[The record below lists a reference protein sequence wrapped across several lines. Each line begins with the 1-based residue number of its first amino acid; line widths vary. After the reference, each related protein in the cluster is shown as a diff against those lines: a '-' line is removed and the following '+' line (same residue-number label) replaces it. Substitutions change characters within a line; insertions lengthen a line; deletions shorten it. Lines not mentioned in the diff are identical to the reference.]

1 MVTDA
6 SFPVVMP
13 CLSTSKG
20 TSCLDAVF
28 CLLRWGRRICRVG
41 IFPKGFPMPGARGWG
56 PFPSSYRRR
65 PEGYDRASIRPTERK
80 SEKHRRGCGCGEC
93 TGPCALHR
101 EVHRERERER
111 RKKERETQQSKAKG
125 HRQTYGENPN
135 YSASSFSPESSHY
148 ASHWHVH
155 GPRLRGVHRVQHL
168 CYTVLEM
175 GARFLDR
182 RWYCVNDVKSFR
194 TLL

>member
-101 EVHRERERER
+101 EVHRERERE
-111 RKKERETQQSKAKG
+111 KKERERDTAKQSKET
-125 HRQTYGENPN
+125 QTDIRRESKLLSFFIFAREFSLCVALACAWAQAQGSPQ
-135 YSASSFSPESSHY
+135 SSISVTPY
-148 ASHWHVH
+148 
-155 GPRLRGVHRVQHL
+155 LRWVPD
-168 CYTVLEM
+168 
-175 GARFLDR
+175 F
-182 RWYCVNDVKSFR
+182 
-194 TLL
+194 

>member
-111 RKKERETQQSKAKG
+111 EERKRERDTAKQSKETQTDIRRESKLLSFFIFAREFSLCVALACAWAQAQGSPQSPASLL
-125 HRQTYGENPN
+125 HRT
-135 YSASSFSPESSHY
+135 
-148 ASHWHVH
+148 
-155 GPRLRGVHRVQHL
+155 
-168 CYTVLEM
+168 
-175 GARFLDR
+175 
-182 RWYCVNDVKSFR
+182 
-194 TLL
+194 

>member
-56 PFPSSYRRR
+56 PFPSSYHRR

-101 EVHRERERER
+101 EVHREREREE
-111 RKKERETQQSKAKG
+111 RKRERHSKAKQRDTDR
-125 HRQTYGENPN
+125 HTERIQTTQLLHFRPRVLIMRRIGMCMGPGSGE
-135 YSASSFSPESSHY
+135 STESSISVTPY
-148 ASHWHVH
+148 
-155 GPRLRGVHRVQHL
+155 LRWVPD
-168 CYTVLEM
+168 
-175 GARFLDR
+175 F
-182 RWYCVNDVKSFR
+182 
-194 TLL
+194 